1 MCYKINSGGKLDGRC
16 PRFPFVSLSRPVSE
30 MDKAPPVA
38 FWVDATLLY
47 SWAVP
52 GGEDKLHANKC
63 GLIRSSPTKSPHPPF
78 SDTSFLFPTSPPFP
92 TEALVM
98 EPLTAGTLEC
108 LALGVPTSYK
118 RVIGLTCADLFLGED
133 LRAPEGINIEALRA
147 LAKGETVSECEN
159 MLIRSMAAARTFKRR
174 VEAQIIPLGEVADD
188 FNFNTEKKRVLN
200 QVFEPSFD
208 DNVKQDKSIDVYGR
222 ADEDFNDEVSK
233 LANA

>member
-1 MCYKINSGGKLDGRC
+1 MCYKINSGGKLD
-16 PRFPFVSLSRPVSE
+16 
-30 MDKAPPVA
+30 
-38 FWVDATLLY
+38 
-47 SWAVP
+47 
-52 GGEDKLHANKC
+52 
-63 GLIRSSPTKSPHPPF
+63 
-78 SDTSFLFPTSPPFP
+78 
-92 TEALVM
+92 EALVM

-147 LAKGETVSECEN
+147 LANGETVSECED

>member
-1 MCYKINSGGKLDGRC
+1 
-16 PRFPFVSLSRPVSE
+16 
-30 MDKAPPVA
+30 
-38 FWVDATLLY
+38 
-47 SWAVP
+47 
-52 GGEDKLHANKC
+52 
-63 GLIRSSPTKSPHPPF
+63 
-78 SDTSFLFPTSPPFP
+78 
-92 TEALVM
+92 
-98 EPLTAGTLEC
+98 
-108 LALGVPTSYK
+108 
-118 RVIGLTCADLFLGED
+118 

-147 LAKGETVSECEN
+147 LANGETVSECED

>member
-1 MCYKINSGGKLDGRC
+1 MPNAPKPTRSVLQVGEGSTHVKELAALNPEDYVAIGLAMCYKINDGGKLDE
-16 PRFPFVSLSRPVSE
+16 V
-30 MDKAPPVA
+30 
-38 FWVDATLLY
+38 
-47 SWAVP
+47 
-52 GGEDKLHANKC
+52 
-63 GLIRSSPTKSPHPPF
+63 
-78 SDTSFLFPTSPPFP
+78 
-92 TEALVM
+92 LVM

-118 RVIGLTCADLFLGED
+118 RVMGLTCGELFNGED
-133 LRAPEGINIEALRA
+133 LRNPSDVNIEALRP
-147 LAKGETVSECEN
+147 LAKGETVSECED

-200 QVFEPSFD
+200 QVFEPSFA

-222 ADEDFNDEVSK
+222 ADEEFNDEVDK

>member
-1 MCYKINSGGKLDGRC
+1 MMLVAWVEELD
-16 PRFPFVSLSRPVSE
+16 VHTSSRVTTTTEHVPS
-30 MDKAPPVA
+30 DPP
-38 FWVDATLLY
+38 
-47 SWAVP
+47 P
-52 GGEDKLHANKC
+52 
-63 GLIRSSPTKSPHPPF
+63 PPF
-78 SDTSFLFPTSPPFP
+78 LLLP
-92 TEALVM
+92 TEVLVM

-118 RVIGLTCADLFLGED
+118 RVIGLTCADLFIGDD
-133 LRAPEGINIEALRA
+133 LRAPEGINIESLRA
-147 LAKGETVSECEN
+147 LAKGETVSECED

-188 FNFNTEKKRVLN
+188 FNFNTDKKRVLN
-200 QVFEPSFD
+200 QVFEPSFA